1 MASTQG
7 LTDGLDLETLPR
19 GPLSMATLV
28 AMEPAPL
35 RRLLKS
41 GLRRGIAS
49 ADLAV
54 LLEQDWQWTLES
66 AEAQGLLAAL
76 EQRGWFGCEGDL
88 WKTHLG

>member
-1 MASTQG
+1 MQG
-7 LTDGLDLETLPR
+7 AMDGLDLETLPS
-19 GPLSMATLV
+19 GPLSMAALV

-41 GLRRGIAS
+41 GLRRGMSS
-49 ADLAV
+49 ADLGV
-54 LLEQDWQWTLES
+54 LLEQDWQWTLDS

-76 EQRGWFGCEGDL
+76 EHRGWFGCDGDL